1 MTRMLFENEIC
12 ELLSIEREIMYDR
25 TETDTAITPIMKVPL
40 LCRISFII
48 ILKRF
53 IQKILIGSLRWWPTK
68 TIDMTQRS
76 TGHEITT

>member
-1 MTRMLFENEIC
+1 
-12 ELLSIEREIMYDR
+12 
-25 TETDTAITPIMKVPL
+25 MKVPL